1 MTLLLEYWII
11 ASFLCLLYYANDYFN
26 MLPLLD
32 RLVPEYAYL
41 FKNKKLLYFVLCF
54 YCITII
60 VFSWAIFPYLLYKT
74 IKDVIKSLNKW

>member
-41 FKNKKLLYFVLCF
+41 FKKRKLMFIVLFC

-60 VFSWAIFPYLLYKT
+60 VLSWAIFPYLLYKT
-74 IKDVIKSLNKW
+74 IKDVIKSLKKL